1 MVMKKKLCIFKFSLL
16 VWFVHMK
23 QNNILKGIKNQVGIC
38 FAKKVNRD
46 ILKIQLKEIQVSQS
60 RKSVTEVSIG
70 VQSVIF
76 LLKIIIMC

>member
-1 MVMKKKLCIFKFSLL
+1 MKKKLCIFKFSLL

-23 QNNILKGIKNQVGIC
+23 QNNIFKEIKNQVGIC
-38 FAKKVNRD
+38 FAKKVSRD
-46 ILKIQLKEIQVSQS
+46 ILKIQLKEIQVSRS

>member
-1 MVMKKKLCIFKFSLL
+1 MKKKLCIFKFSLL

-23 QNNILKGIKNQVGIC
+23 QNNIFKGIKNQVGIC
-38 FAKKVNRD
+38 FAKKVSRD
-46 ILKIQLKEIQVSQS
+46 ILKIQLKEIQVSRS